1 MRKITTSF
9 FSLLI
14 LISFV
19 LAQEIIENPEK
30 PLSKNAGRVLKV
42 QKVLRITDE
51 GGEFYFNRPARIKVA
66 NDGCIYIRDEDQF
79 LKFSPDGEF
88 IKNMFRKGQGPG
100 EIQSSFDYGLRNNKI
115 YIFDYQNR
123 KIIYLDTD
131 GNLLGELQLREKG
144 SLRFIGIAE
153 DSMVFSR
160 FKMPEREE
168 MTGKIIDMENQVVSI
183 SLQDKTERE
192 IAIITTKWWFAPNM
206 GLSID
211 PFIFILSSDGQKLC
225 INNTQEYLI
234 KVVDIKTGETTKAF
248 KRRYKRVKVKKRPP
262 RIRSNIP
269 IKMPE
274 REFESDILNFYDRGE
289 TLLVRTSTTDKIKGA
304 LFDVF
309 DKKRNYVDSFHLNVN
324 GSLAAIHEDY
334 IFVLETDKDGMI
346 SIVKYKIVE

>member
-1 MRKITTSF
+1 MRKITLSF
-9 FSLLI
+9 LSLLI

-19 LAQEIIENPEK
+19 LAQEIIENPDK

-42 QKVLRITDE
+42 QEALRITDE
-51 GGEFYFNRPARIKVA
+51 GGEFYFNRPSRIKVA
-66 NDGCIYIRDEDQF
+66 NDGCIYMTDEDQF
-79 LKFSPDGEF
+79 LKFSPEGEF

-100 EIQSSFDYGLRNNKI
+100 EIQSSFAYGFLDNKI
-115 YIFDYQNR
+115 YIFDYRNR
-123 KIIYLDTD
+123 KVINLDNG

-144 SLRFIGIAE
+144 SLRFIGIAD
-153 DSMVFSR
+153 DSIIFSR

-168 MTGKIIDMENQVVSI
+168 MTGKIIDMENQIVSI
-183 SLQDKTERE
+183 SLKDKTERE

-211 PFIFILSSDGQKLC
+211 PFTAILSSDGQKLY

-234 KVVDIKTGETTKAF
+234 KVMDVKTGKATKAF
-248 KRRYKRVKVKKRPP
+248 KRRYKRVKVKKGPP

-269 IKMPE
+269 IKIPE
-274 REFESDILNFYDRGE
+274 RKFEFDVKNFYNRGE
-289 TLLVRTSTTDKIKGA
+289 KLWVRTSTTNKIKGT

-309 DKKRNYVDSFHLNVN
+309 DKEGNYVDSFYLNVN
-324 GSLAAIHEDY
+324 GSLAATHEDY
-334 IFVLETDKDGMI
+334 IFVRETDEDGMI